1 MTHYFGAH
9 YDSSCPTLIDSAKQI
24 QKAGGNLIQIFL
36 TLPGSK
42 ETQKRNMD
50 GLIEFKNYLIKNN
63 MKVVVHSSYLHNIGR
78 KFDKYSYWI
87 QNIMLEIEY
96 CHVIGADCLV
106 LHFGKQ
112 LKLTLEETYNN
123 MYTSLIYIHNNTS
136 HFEDVIIAMETSSGQ
151 GTESLVTLNDLAY
164 FYKKF
169 SNNPNQ
175 SIRNRIKLCLDTCHI
190 FQAGMNKLENKND
203 VKKFLEEFDEKIG
216 IQHIKLVHLNNCKF
230 KFNSHRD
237 VHASIFAGTISEN
250 ALKHF
255 FKFFRKMN
263 VDIVLETSNTGHK
276 REIDMMIK
284 DK

>member
-50 GLIEFKNYLIKNN
+50 ELIGFKNYLINN
-63 MKVVVHSSYLHNIGR
+63 DMKVIVHSSYLHNIGR

-96 CHVIGADCLV
+96 CHIIGANCLV

-123 MYTSLIYIHNNTS
+123 MYTSLIYIHNHTMQ
-136 HFEDVIIAMETSSGQ
+136 FEDVIIALETSSAQ
-151 GTESLVTLNDLAY
+151 GTEVVTTLNDLVY

-175 SIRNRIKLCLDTCHI
+175 AIRHRIKLCLDTCHI

-203 VKKFLEEFDEKIG
+203 VKEFLKEFDKKIG

-230 KFNSHRD
+230 AFNSHRD
-237 VHASIFAGTISEN
+237 VHANIYAGTINEN

-255 FKFFRKMN
+255 FKFFRKLN
-263 VDIVLETSNTGHK
+263 VDIVLETANIGHK
-276 REIDMMIK
+276 REFNLLMNK
-284 DK
+284 